1 MSPNDWIL
9 IFSVVSH
16 VGTAFP
22 SVGHLI
28 TMSGITGPPQRD
40 TTPASVSTFG

>member
-9 IFSVVSH
+9 IVSVLSP

-28 TMSGITGPPQRD
+28 MMSGITGSPQRN
-40 TTPASVSTFG
+40 TTPAGVSTFG